1 MSSALK
7 CSTPLSTLM
16 RPMLTLK
23 KQFKKSIIN
32 LAIVYILSLY
42 ILCNYPALF
51 TLSGIFVVASR
62 QCFWY
67 YSDGIMIVLLNGSTS
82 FRGQLVW
89 TGYSKNLTSY

>member
-32 LAIVYILSLY
+32 LVIVYILSLY
-42 ILCNYPALF
+42 ILYNYPAFF